1 MLPSSTLFMVASFP
15 LILLYAAA
23 ASVTKKMGFYD
34 IDTLQSDFNP
44 ELAGAVFFRGAAVGH
59 DGVEVQPRQ
68 DCHVRLPRRPQV
80 VDQAQG
86 KFELRSNVIK
96 TFFSFVADALPK

>member
-1 MLPSSTLFMVASFP
+1 MLPSSALFMVASFP

-23 ASVTKKMGFYD
+23 SVTKKKGIYD
-34 IDTLQSDFNP
+34 IDTLQGDFNP
-44 ELAGAVFFRGAAVGH
+44 ELAGAVFFRGTAVGH

-68 DCHVRLPRRPQV
+68 DRHVRLPRRPQV

-86 KFELRSNVIK
+86 KFELRS
-96 TFFSFVADALPK
+96 TL